1 MTILD
6 EWRLIMSEEKNF
18 AFEGIILENTI
29 IHRDSLRP
37 KRVLFTSFSVFPFK
51 GNLEETCL
59 SLSKISLVAQIFR
72 PLVSFS

>member
-37 KRVLFTSFSVFPFK
+37 KKCSLLHSASSLLKVIWKKRVSRYL
-51 GNLEETCL
+51 
-59 SLSKISLVAQIFR
+59 R
-72 PLVSFS
+72 